1 MGESLLAG
9 FRAAVRLPLLEATVT
24 SSDGLVT
31 SLVGI
36 SSELILSIN
45 ELCGADPVLTAV
57 LVAGVVLRPGL
68 VIGVVLRA
76 DLVAGVFVSVGS
88 LLAGLR
94 AAVRPPFLEAAVM
107 LSEGLV
113 TSLAGLPSVLRSSI
127 NKHFGTGA
135 FFTAVLVAG
144 VLSATGVDFPAV
156 LLVGVGVAVLDFVVA
171 FDLLVRG
178 FPSPRLTGSVLKYK
192 KNVVKI

>member
-1 MGESLLAG
+1 MGESLLVG
-9 FRAAVRLPLLEATVT
+9 FRAAVRLPLLEAVVT

-36 SSELILSIN
+36 SSLPRLSIN
-45 ELCGADPVLTAV
+45 ELCRAGAVLTAV
-57 LVAGVVLRPGL
+57 LVAGVVVRPGL

-76 DLVAGVFVSVGS
+76 DLIAGVFVPAKAVGS

-94 AAVRPPFLEAAVM
+94 AAFLEAVVM

-113 TSLAGLPSVLRSSI
+113 TSLTGLSSLLRSSI
-127 NKHFGTGA
+127 NKHLGADA

-144 VLSATGVDFPAV
+144 VFLSATVVDFPAV
-156 LLVGVGVAVLDFVVA
+156 LLVGFGAGVLDFVVA
-171 FDLLVRG
+171 FDLLVRA
-178 FPSPRLTGSVLKYK
+178 FPSPRLTGSVLK
-192 KNVVKI
+192 